1 MTQVSETEGGLPPD
15 QSAVA
20 AVDPSTTTATTEVVV
35 GGEGTDTPAAVSEAS
50 VADPVGHRTTIRVA
64 PPVVSEP
71 GFQGRRF
78 SVFTVHG
85 AVVHEAETHD
95 AQIGVALSP
104 GLYHVYVNNV
114 AGDSEER
121 FGKPV
126 NKEITIT
133 GEGVEDF
140 LIE

>member
-1 MTQVSETEGGLPPD
+1 MTQASEDQTGSGDAPAAPPTGVTEASETG
-15 QSAVA
+15 
-20 AVDPSTTTATTEVVV
+20 T
-35 GGEGTDTPAAVSEAS
+35 GTDTLATGTEAS
-50 VADPVGHRTTIRVA
+50 AAPASGHTTTIRVA
-64 PPVVSEP
+64 VPVASEP
-71 GFQGRRF
+71 GYEGRRF

-85 AVVHEAETHD
+85 AVVHEVETHD
-95 AQIGVALSP
+95 VQIGVALSP
-104 GLYHVYVNNV
+104 GKYHVYVNNV
-114 AGDSEER
+114 ASADEER